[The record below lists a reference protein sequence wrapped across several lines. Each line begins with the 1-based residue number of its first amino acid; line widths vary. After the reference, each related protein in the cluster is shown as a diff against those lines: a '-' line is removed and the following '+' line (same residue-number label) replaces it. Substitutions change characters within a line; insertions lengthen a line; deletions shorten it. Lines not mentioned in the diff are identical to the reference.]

1 MRRTILL
8 IAILVIAMIF
18 TVSCGDTGADP
29 GDAGQTG
36 YQQISQDEAV
46 RIMEE
51 ESDYIIVDVR
61 RQDEYAEG
69 HIPGAI
75 NVPNENITDVELSEL
90 PNKDQILLVY
100 CRSGNRSKEAS
111 EKLAEIGY
119 TNVYEFGGI
128 IDWKGYI
135 VTEEMENMTRVTYD
149 MHMKIGDT
157 QVSVDW
163 EDNEAVDALAE
174 LTAGEWYEIELSAY
188 GGFEQVGPI
197 GQELPSKD
205 EDMVTDPGDIVLY
218 SGDQIVLFYEGNSW
232 SYTKLGHIT
241 DKTPE
246 ELAEL
251 LGKGDTVISIM
262 TEYSE

>member
-8 IAILVIAMIF
+8 IVILVIAMIF

-29 GDAGQTG
+29 GDSGQIG

-75 NVPNENITDVELSEL
+75 NVPNEDITDVEPPEL
-90 PNKDQILLVY
+90 PDKDQILLVY

-205 EDMVTDPGDIVLY
+205 EEMVTDPGDIVLY